1 MLQYLSDKHNK
12 FHIFQ
17 ARVNLE
23 LKRLING
30 LAEVIAKV
38 NEAGKAIDDMDDYS
52 YMYQYNITYG
62 EVQKI
67 NETTLYNITII
78 K

>member
-1 MLQYLSDKHNK
+1 MLQYLSDKHNE

-52 YMYQYNITYG
+52 YQYNITYS